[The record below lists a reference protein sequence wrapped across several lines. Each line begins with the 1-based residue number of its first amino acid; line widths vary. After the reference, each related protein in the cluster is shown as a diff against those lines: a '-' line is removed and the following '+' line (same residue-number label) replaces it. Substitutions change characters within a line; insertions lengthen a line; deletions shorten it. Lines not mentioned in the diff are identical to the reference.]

1 MNSRNFSV
9 TIVLIKTR
17 SDPKEFKGLFSIKS
31 PYQDPIPKNTRDC
44 SVATSPRAYGKVRK
58 PLLRKKTRIT
68 KKLQERKFTKTK
80 PKEIVVPMPREDPKE
95 PRKISFKT

>member
-1 MNSRNFSV
+1 
-9 TIVLIKTR
+9 
-17 SDPKEFKGLFSIKS
+17 
-31 PYQDPIPKNTRDC
+31 
-44 SVATSPRAYGKVRK
+44 VRK